1 MVPSSTTCVLGGEVV
16 LGGGE
21 EREKEREERE
31 KIELRWVGLRIFFF
45 LPLPPVFGWIC
56 VSEENLHIRYT
67 LTPCK
72 YNSFSY

>member
-1 MVPSSTTCVLGGEVV
+1 

>member
-1 MVPSSTTCVLGGEVV
+1 
-16 LGGGE
+16 
-21 EREKEREERE
+21 
-31 KIELRWVGLRIFFF
+31 LRWVGLRIFFF